1 MEEPVLS
8 ETKEWEKATPQSSI
22 FQSSI
27 HSPEKGGFVMAHKIR
42 VGIVGSGQRSGAHA
56 SAYLNFGGT
65 EVVAFCDIVEE
76 RAQSRAKEFGATQ
89 AYTDYRALIEKSG
102 VDVISICSSNE
113 THAGVTIAAAEA
125 GIHVLCEKPMGQ
137 SLKECDDMIAAAEK
151 SGVVLA
157 CNFQSRFFPRTH
169 WLKAQIEAGRLGD
182 MVIAKGYGWTIH
194 VWDLVPYVMGS
205 PVRVSAEWGGEQQM
219 YRDPLLATVRFESG
233 HIGLM
238 QASRFHE
245 PQLPD
250 RHNGFHFVGGK
261 LTASFGLWAN
271 QLALTSDD
279 ADYAAEM
286 ERAKME
292 AFANQPLLAPSV
304 PDIADFL
311 RAVIDGSQPT
321 IPGEEGRRS
330 IEFVT
335 ATYKAALTNQ
345 TVRLPID
352 SSDAMYANPGRPVS
366 A

>member
-1 MEEPVLS
+1 
-8 ETKEWEKATPQSSI
+8 
-22 FQSSI
+22 
-27 HSPEKGGFVMAHKIR
+27 MAHKIR
-42 VGIVGSGQRSGAHA
+42 VGIVGSGGRAGAHA

-65 EVVAFCDIVEE
+65 EIVAFCDIVEE

-89 AYTDYRALIEKSG
+89 IYTDYRSLIAESS

-113 THAGVTIAAAEA
+113 THAEVTIAAAEA

-137 SLKECDDMIAAAEK
+137 SLKECDDMIAAAAK

-169 WLKAQIEAGRLGD
+169 WLKSQIEAGRLGD
-182 MVIAKGYGWTIH
+182 GVIAKGYGWTIH

-219 YRDPLLATVRFESG
+219 YRDPLLATVRFEKGSARLAPSK

-250 RHNGFHFVGGK
+250 RHNGFHFVGSK

-271 QLALTSDD
+271 QLILTSED

-286 ERAKME
+286 ERAKAE

-311 RAVIDGSQPT
+311 RAVIDGSKPT

-345 TVRLPID
+345 TVSLPIEP
-352 SSDAMYANPGRPVS
+352 SDAAYANPGRPVS